1 MKLVVDGESVFV
13 HDGGVEALTEAPTVV
28 LIHGAGQDH
37 TIWAYQ
43 TRLLANA
50 GIPAQAVDLPGH
62 GRSEG
67 VAPATIADAASW
79 LRSFLDAA
87 GIGRSLLVG
96 HSMGSFI
103 GIEAAATDPGR
114 VLGLVLTGTS
124 DRMPVHEML
133 LEAAG
138 RGDDLAAELITGW
151 THSAGDRFGG
161 NPAPGLWSRGLTSRL
176 TERALGPTL
185 RAGLDAVRNH
195 DPTVSA
201 AAVRCPVTVV
211 VGAGDR
217 MARADGAL
225 RLASIFPE
233 ARVVE
238 ISSGHGVM
246 TDHPREVAAVI
257 KQAYAELA

>member
-1 MKLVVDGESVFV
+1 MKVVVDGDSIFV
-13 HDGGVEALTEAPTVV
+13 HEGGVGTATEAATVV

-37 TIWAYQ
+37 SIWAYQ
-43 TRLLANA
+43 TRLLGNA
-50 GIPAQAVDLPGH
+50 GIPAWAVDLPGH

-67 VAPATIADAASW
+67 EARATIVDAASW
-79 LRSFLDAA
+79 LLGFLDAA
-87 GIGRSLLVG
+87 DIGTSLIVG

-103 GIEAAATDPGR
+103 GIEAAARDPAR
-114 VLGLVLTGTS
+114 ICGLVLTGTS
-124 DRMPVHEML
+124 DAMPVHEVL
-133 LEAAG
+133 LETAA
-138 RGDDLAAELITGW
+138 RGDGLAAELVTGW

-185 RAGLDAVRNH
+185 RAGLDSVRNY
-195 DPTVSA
+195 DPTVRGRE
-201 AAVRCPVTVV
+201 VTCPVTVV
-211 VGAGDR
+211 VGTGDR
-217 MARADGAL
+217 MARPDGAL
-225 RLASIFPE
+225 RLAAVFPD

-257 KQAYAELA
+257 QQAYGNLA